1 MSVFL
6 VDMDGVI
13 VRGSKPIAGAK
24 EAVTKLRKCGRVV
37 LLTNNAI
44 RDELSLWERLKKM
57 GFDFDVSDI
66 FSSITALREYLREHP
81 KIQTVYPAASMGVM
95 QAIVEEGRRIKDDLD
110 VDAVVVSFD
119 YYVTYRK
126 LERATKAILKGAKFI
141 ATNTDPFIVTE
152 DGLARP
158 GAGAIVSAVE
168 TATGVR
174 PIVLGKPSENMYLL
188 ASKYYGFDLSEAYM
202 IGDRIETDIV
212 GALKVG
218 VRGVLVLTGATSKV
232 ESVPSG
238 VEVYSSIFDFAKHI
252 CP

>member
-13 VRGSKPIAGAK
+13 VRGSVPIEGAI
-24 EAVTKLRKCGRVV
+24 EAIERLKKAGRVI

-44 RDELSLWERLKKM
+44 RDEITLCERLRRM
-57 GFDFDVSDI
+57 GFDFEVSDI

-81 KIQTVYPAASMGVM
+81 EIKTIYPAASIGVM
-95 QAIVEEGRRIKDDLD
+95 QAVVEEGRRIKDDVD

-141 ATNTDPFIVTE
+141 ATNTDPSIVTE

-158 GAGAIVSAVE
+158 GAGAIVSAIE
-168 TATGVR
+168 TATGVS

-188 ASKYYGFDLSEAYM
+188 ASEYYGFDLADAYM
-202 IGDRIETDIV
+202 IGDRLETDIT

-218 VRGVLVLTGATSKV
+218 VKGILVLTGATSRVERIPPGVKV
-232 ESVPSG
+232 YPS
-238 VEVYSSIFDFAKHI
+238 ILDFARDI
-252 CP
+252 YP